1 MGNEDFAK
9 LYNEGVIIN
18 VKRKLFIAFR
28 VSLLIIIAG
37 FIFFLL
43 RPLHLQLRREPERS
57 RQGLAMNTVI
67 TMRVFSHDNNI
78 LDPAYDML
86 NKLDKLL
93 SMYDKDSQISKI
105 NSLAG
110 LEKFHADSEVLE
122 VVKDSLRLYELT
134 GGIFNPLIGP
144 VTSLWKINRQENN
157 KPSQERLNAAI
168 ALSDINNLEL
178 DNDSIYLKNKGCVL
192 DLGGIAK
199 GYASKK
205 IADMLKSKGV
215 KSGILDLGGNI
226 YAIGDNKGIKWRIGV
241 RDPLTPSGS
250 PALVVQVEDSG
261 VITSGNYERFKIIDG
276 RKYSHFFDVKTGE
289 SVQSDLL
296 SATLIT
302 PDGSLADGLA
312 TAFMIAG
319 CEKSLEILRKLS
331 PVPGVVLIRQSK
343 DDTEIITNLKA
354 DSISGAKYPV
364 SFIAIE

>member
-1 MGNEDFAK
+1 M
-9 LYNEGVIIN
+9 IIN

-43 RPLHLQLRREPERS
+43 RPLHVQLRPVPEHT

-67 TMRVFSHDNNI
+67 TMRVFSRDDKI
-78 LDPAYDML
+78 LDSAYDML

-93 SMYDKDSQISKI
+93 SMYDNDSQISRI
-105 NSLAG
+105 NALAG

-122 VVKDSLRLYELT
+122 VVNDSLRLYELT
-134 GGIFNPLIGP
+134 GGIFNPLIGS
-144 VTSLWKINRQENN
+144 VTRLWKINRQEGN
-157 KPSQERLNAAI
+157 KPSQDSLNAAI

-205 IADMLKSKGV
+205 IADMLRARGV
-215 KSGILDLGGNI
+215 RSGILDLGGNI
-226 YAIGDNKGIKWRIGV
+226 YAIGSNKGSKWRIGV
-241 RDPLTPSGS
+241 RDPLEPSGS
-250 PALVVQVEDSG
+250 PALVVHVEDSS

-276 RKYSHFFDVKTGE
+276 RKYSHFFDVKSGE

-319 CEKSLEILRKLS
+319 SEKSINILKKLS
-331 PVPGVVLIRQSK
+331 PEPGVVLIRQSK
-343 DDTEIITNLKA
+343 DSTEIITNLKA
-354 DSISGAKYPV
+354 DSITGAKYPV
-364 SFIAIE
+364 HLLR